1 MSKARLGAAAD
12 HRGQGM
18 ANLFTKTEDTGYG
31 SRVGGS
37 FMSALFGILLFVLA
51 FPLHFWNEGRAVA
64 EHKALQEGATSVV
77 DAPITPVSAAME
89 GKLVHV
95 GGKATAAQPVSDTQF
110 GVSAQALALERK
122 VEMFQWQEHK
132 KTRTEKKLG
141 GGERKITEYS
151 YDTAWDDDVIDS
163 KQFEHPEDH
172 TNPGK
177 MPFSSTRIDA
187 NPVHMGDLVLAPSFA
202 NRIGNEE
209 VLVPKLADL
218 PPNLGA
224 TFQLD
229 DGRLVTSKTP
239 ASPEVGDVRVQWSRV
254 PEQVLSVVGLQHAGV
269 VESYTASNGREVALL
284 ESGEISAK
292 QMFAAAESR
301 NNQLTWML
309 RVGGTFL
316 MWLGMVMFLGPIARI
331 LDFLP
336 FLGNLVEGGV
346 MLVSALLAFCL
357 SSVTIAVAW
366 FFYRPIVGIAMI
378 AIAVGA
384 ALLLRKRAQRPP
396 PPPMGMPPPPPMP
409 G

>member
-1 MSKARLGAAAD
+1 MAD
-12 HRGQGM
+12 F
-18 ANLFTKTEDTGYG
+18 FTKTEDVGYG

-37 FMSALFGILLFVLA
+37 FVGALFGILLFVLA

-64 EHKALQEGATSVV
+64 EHKALQEGASSVV
-77 DAPITPVSAAME
+77 DAPIAPVNAAME

-95 GGKATAAQPVSDTQF
+95 GGKATATQPVSDTQF

-122 VEMFQWQEHK
+122 VEMFQWREHK

-151 YDTAWDDDVIDS
+151 YDTGWDDDVVDS
-163 KQFEHPEDH
+163 QRFEHPEGH
-172 TNPGK
+172 VNPGK

-187 NPVHMGDLVLAPSFA
+187 NPVHLGDLVLAPSFA
-202 NRIGNEE
+202 SRIGNET
-209 VLVPKLADL
+209 VLVPRLSDL

-239 ASPEVGDVRVQWSRV
+239 ASPEVGDVRVQWSQV
-254 PEQVLSVVGLQHAGV
+254 PEQVLSVVGVQHSGT
-269 VESYTASNGREVALL
+269 VEAFTASNGREVALL
-284 ESGEISAK
+284 ESGEVPAK

-301 NNQLTWML
+301 NNQLTWLL

-316 MWLGMVMFLGPIARI
+316 MWLGMVMALGPIARI

-336 FLGNLVEGGV
+336 FLGSMVEGGV
-346 MLVSALLAFCL
+346 MLVSALLASCL
-357 SSVTIAVAW
+357 SAITIAVAW
-366 FFYRPIVGIAMI
+366 FFYRPVVGIALI

-384 ALLLRKRAQRPP
+384 ALLLRKRTQRPP
-396 PPPMGMPPPPPMP
+396 PPPVGMPPPPPLP